1 ASFLEQKY
9 PDTHKYIFLNLGY
22 DYINDEKILEI
33 IINNNIDI
41 VHFSTNVW
49 ETAILHRFTK
59 LVKNINKNITVIV
72 SGQLASIVKDKLL
85 QDENIDITIYGESY
99 VTFKELVYAIN
110 KNTGLQNIEGIC
122 YRKEN
127 IPVINSERQLYENV
141 DEFVIVDKIWDLID
155 IKKYSKYLG
164 WNGIN
169 QKNYYIP
176 VLASFGCPFDC
187 TYCTNRLY
195 LGNKFRKRSINSV
208 VDEIQYLIHKFNIY
222 EIHFFDAVFNCDITW
237 SKKILQEIID
247 RKLPVAIAF
256 PHGLRVDCI
265 DEELINLFKKAG
277 VYKVTYAIETASPS
291 LQKQINKNLDLNLA
305 NKIIELTAKK
315 NIIVCGYF
323 MLGFEN
329 ESENEMLQTISYA
342 CNSKFDIAS
351 FFKYSHLYD
360 SVNKQYNNDGMKNN
374 DSFMEFSYFSN
385 DLKNIES
392 MKINYFIL
400 LAQRKFYLNIK
411 RLLILFIKSKKKI
424 KFIVQTM
431 KAICIIT
438 QGYLIS
444 KIYYNLK
451 KDKI

>member
-1 ASFLEQKY
+1 
-9 PDTHKYIFLNLGY
+9 
-22 DYINDEKILEI
+22 
-33 IINNNIDI
+33 
-41 VHFSTNVW
+41 
-49 ETAILHRFTK
+49 
-59 LVKNINKNITVIV
+59 
-72 SGQLASIVKDKLL
+72 
-85 QDENIDITIYGESY
+85 
-99 VTFKELVYAIN
+99 
-110 KNTGLQNIEGIC
+110 
-122 YRKEN
+122 
-127 IPVINSERQLYENV
+127 
-141 DEFVIVDKIWDLID
+141 
-155 IKKYSKYLG
+155 
-164 WNGIN
+164 
-169 QKNYYIP
+169 
-176 VLASFGCPFDC
+176 
-187 TYCTNRLY
+187 
-195 LGNKFRKRSINSV
+195 
-208 VDEIQYLIHKFNIY
+208 
-222 EIHFFDAVFNCDITW
+222 AVFNCDINW

-247 RKLPVAIAF
+247 RDLHVAIAF

-265 DEELINLFKKAG
+265 DEELIDLFKKAG

-291 LQKQINKNLDLNLA
+291 IQKQINKNLDLNLA